1 MTYDQIVSEY
11 KKLMDNGYNPN
22 IIFVE
27 VDSEG
32 YIVQQR
38 GPELPY
44 KIKPE
49 DIEFK
54 NPSV

>member
-1 MTYDQIVSEY
+1 MTYDELLNEY
-11 KKLMDNGYNPN
+11 EKLIDSGYVPN
-22 IIFVE
+22 KILVQ

-44 KIKPE
+44 KLKPE

-54 NPSV
+54 HS

>member
-1 MTYDQIVSEY
+1 MSIDELINEY
-11 KKLMDNGYNPN
+11 QKIIDSGYNPN

-44 KIKPE
+44 RLKPE

-54 NPSV
+54 HS